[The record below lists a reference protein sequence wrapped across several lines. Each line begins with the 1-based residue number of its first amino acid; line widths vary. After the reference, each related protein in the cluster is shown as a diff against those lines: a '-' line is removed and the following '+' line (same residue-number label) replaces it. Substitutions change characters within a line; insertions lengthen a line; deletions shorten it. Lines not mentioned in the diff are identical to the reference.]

1 MNIGFAGGND
11 AVSRFLHLLICLLAA
26 KLIPEND

>member
-1 MNIGFAGGND
+1 MTIGFSGGND
-11 AVSRFLHLLICLLAA
+11 AGPGYLHLLICLLAA